1 MSVGENI
8 QKYRQALGLSQEA
21 LGEKLFVSR
30 QSVDLWEKD
39 QTVPTV
45 ENIMGLKD
53 VLGISFDE
61 LLGGESDSME
71 AQPEPVETYR
81 FRFSESE
88 WKSVFW
94 QTIRNAYGK
103 AAIFALICVFFLA
116 FSFVSPSPAW
126 SGFLFGVLTVYLGSI
141 VKGGYTFQKAWK
153 KKSSVRC
160 ASAYEY
166 RVFDDYILISVY
178 RDGERV
184 RESKMFFSDIEQ
196 IQVFGNFLAV
206 VFGGQFFLLRKSEL
220 RENSVF
226 YSYLY
231 NHPEKTAVAPD
242 KWRLISIC
250 LFTASLFSIFLAL
263 LLEGALSS
271 VNQKFTENMW
281 VFFLMTPIPIAS
293 TVTGFIMRK
302 KGCRNYKKNIVAGII
317 MTVLLCIYGSFVFVF

>member
-1 MSVGENI
+1 MSVGGNI
-8 QKYRQALGLSQEA
+8 QKYRQAMGLSQEA

-94 QTIRNAYGK
+94 KTFRNAYGK
-103 AAIFALICVFFLA
+103 AAICALICVFFLA

-166 RVFDDYILISVY
+166 RVFDGYILISVY
-178 RDGERV
+178 RGGERV
-184 RESKMFFSDIEQ
+184 RESKTFFQ
-196 IQVFGNFLAV
+196 ILN
-206 VFGGQFFLLRKSEL
+206 KS
-220 RENSVF
+220 R
-226 YSYLY
+226 YL
-231 NHPEKTAVAPD
+231 E
-242 KWRLISIC
+242 
-250 LFTASLFSIFLAL
+250 IFLP
-263 LLEGALSS
+263 SS
-271 VNQKFTENMW
+271 LADNSFSCEKANFGK
-281 VFFLMTPIPIAS
+281 IPCSIPTCTTTRRRRRS
-293 TVTGFIMRK
+293 RRTNG
-302 KGCRNYKKNIVAGII
+302 G
-317 MTVLLCIYGSFVFVF
+317 